1 MSMREALL
9 AQIQMQYDQDSKPP
23 PVVTLDDYFMG
34 NTDEGSIAPNQVG
47 YGRPPLAELYARF
60 ESIRQKPNVQAVLV
74 GIHGDWTESHK
85 FPESWPPAENVHIYT
100 TASTA
105 EVESWI
111 AGLEADGAIEGWP
124 YGMHPS
130 APQPNPGYRVFSVCW
145 D

>member
-1 MSMREALL
+1 MRDALF
-9 AQIQMQYDQDSKPP
+9 AKIQAQYDADPAPP
-23 PVVTLDDYFMG
+23 PVLTLDEYFTG
-34 NTDEGSIAPNQVG
+34 NTDESSIAPNQAG

-60 ESIRQKPNVQAVLV
+60 KAIQQKRNVQAVLV

-85 FPESWPPAENVHIYT
+85 YPHRWPPAENVHIYT
-100 TASTA
+100 TASRE

-124 YGMHPS
+124 YGMHPF
-130 APQPNPGYRVFSVCW
+130 APQLNPGFQVFSVCW